1 MYGGGRGGKCDGFG
15 FIVYFLYKFCF
26 YFCFLD
32 YERINILV
40 AYLKVTDGGDGKKT
54 PFCSLLVN
62 VFPLLLYLESK
73 DLESKFP
80 DAAAN
85 LNFVVVAQC

>member
-1 MYGGGRGGKCDGFG
+1 MSESIY
-15 FIVYFLYKFCF
+15 
-26 YFCFLD
+26 
-32 YERINILV
+32 LV

-62 VFPLLLYLESK
+62 VFPLLQYLESK